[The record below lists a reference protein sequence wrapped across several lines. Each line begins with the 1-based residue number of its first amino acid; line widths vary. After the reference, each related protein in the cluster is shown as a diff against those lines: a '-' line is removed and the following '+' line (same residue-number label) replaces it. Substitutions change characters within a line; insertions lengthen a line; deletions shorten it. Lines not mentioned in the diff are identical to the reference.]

1 MGSLRLPVKQGSSWH
16 LSAQPLLPLP
26 EVRTFWKEHSERNWL
41 TSLLALC
48 GVSADLRN
56 YVGRWHIA
64 SSADEYLRTAKR
76 VIHGMQEQ
84 LMNTVCGD
92 DVWDLRNVGLD
103 ELRAYLTDREVP
115 TDTEQAEVLCQ
126 QLHLGQA
133 PEPVVEVLAAA
144 AEPVLD
150 EDKDLEAESAPY
162 FVTVVGKKKLRR
174 LHRFGGCGVSSIE
187 VQESE
192 PVWRLRGTAYDLAC
206 PHCWKASDVSLSE
219 AEEAYDSGSSSE
231 SDNSPAA

>member
-1 MGSLRLPVKQGSSWH
+1 MY
-16 LSAQPLLPLP
+16 
-26 EVRTFWKEHSERNWL
+26 
-41 TSLLALC
+41 
-48 GVSADLRN
+48 

-103 ELRAYLTDREVP
+103 ELHAYLTDREVP
-115 TDTEQAEVLCQ
+115 TEQADVLCQ
-126 QLHLGQA
+126 QLHLGPAWCARA

-150 EDKDLEAESAPY
+150 EDIRIWKQS
-162 FVTVVGKKKLRR
+162 LR
-174 LHRFGGCGVSSIE
+174 LTS
-187 VQESE
+187 
-192 PVWRLRGTAYDLAC
+192 
-206 PHCWKASDVSLSE
+206 
-219 AEEAYDSGSSSE
+219 
-231 SDNSPAA
+231 